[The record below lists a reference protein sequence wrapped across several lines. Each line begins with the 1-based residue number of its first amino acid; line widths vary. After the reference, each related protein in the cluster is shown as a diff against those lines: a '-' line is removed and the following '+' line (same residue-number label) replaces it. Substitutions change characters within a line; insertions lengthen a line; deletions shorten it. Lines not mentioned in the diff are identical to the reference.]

1 MTSEDKKASLATRF
15 AERVP
20 SSQGDADVSLE
31 VDSFTMFAP
40 LEGGDLLARLA
51 LTSDETFDLAINPV
65 CALRLAATI
74 LDQLHK
80 SGDYVV
86 ELSIYDG
93 ASGNQV
99 ARIRP

>member
-20 SSQGDADVSLE
+20 SSQGDVDVSLE
-31 VDSFTMFAP
+31 VDSLTMFAP